1 MTSSS
6 TRKNAFLAFQPESSW
21 ASLYPVE
28 ELKRIQ
34 PNPSS
39 VATGYPKGP
48 PTNTKINRMRGG
60 YKPLY
65 LPVGRK
71 GATSLSPPLAHRTL
85 RVDGCR
91 HGQTRRNKS
100 HIGNKPRPGRA
111 KHRRTNAIVHCS
123 NPSSCQRSTRHRAGN
138 GRTQIPPSKAGLL
151 CVHCPHPMQIT
162 VPTLSKD
169 CICGIHGI
177 LEATTLLSRVF
188 NHSSIGS
195 TTQQYYKQP

>member
-6 TRKNAFLAFQPESSW
+6 TRKNASSAFQPESSW

-28 ELKRIQ
+28 ESKQIQ
-34 PNPSS
+34 PRSELCHNWISQRTS
-39 VATGYPKGP
+39 
-48 PTNTKINRMRGG
+48 TNTKINRMRGG
-60 YKPLY
+60 SKPLY

-71 GATSLSPPLAHRTL
+71 GATPLSPPSVHRTL

-91 HGQTRRNKS
+91 HGRTRGNKS
-100 HIGNKPRPGRA
+100 HIGNKPCPGRA

-123 NPSSCQRSTRHRAGN
+123 NPSSCQRSTRRRAGN

-177 LEATTLLSRVF
+177 PEATTLLSRVL

-195 TTQQYYKQP
+195 TTQRYYKQP